1 MRGREAR
8 ASRSRERER
17 EAQQHVVTSQG
28 AEPAFSSSASLL
40 LFSTCLCS
48 IRLVSRGS
56 LGSTLSPFPKNRE
69 EREREQMHRGP
80 GRERVEKGESETILR
95 RQWRRVAR
103 ARLCI
108 LFGRACERAVRHCS
122 LCRRLLSDDSGRAQ
136 RRRREEEQHAR
147 LSACV
152 PACEK
157 GGAIKNCRRVR
168 EQTRAIDRSEK
179 EFALFHD
186 AKVFA
191 PRAAPAALL
200 PRRRRSVFIRADR
213 CSRCCCCCCCSTS
226 KQRPR
231 EVDALG
237 QAPSRRRRE

>member
-1 MRGREAR
+1 MGNSSLRCFRGRARVSPSPFAAIAAFLHPSEPPARVLLSLSRGGKGVRGREAR

-28 AEPAFSSSASLL
+28 AEPDFSSSASLL

-56 LGSTLSPFPKNRE
+56 LGSTLSPFSKNRE

-157 GGAIKNCRRVR
+157 GGCN
-168 EQTRAIDRSEK
+168 
-179 EFALFHD
+179 
-186 AKVFA
+186 
-191 PRAAPAALL
+191 
-200 PRRRRSVFIRADR
+200 
-213 CSRCCCCCCCSTS
+213 
-226 KQRPR
+226 
-231 EVDALG
+231 
-237 QAPSRRRRE
+237 